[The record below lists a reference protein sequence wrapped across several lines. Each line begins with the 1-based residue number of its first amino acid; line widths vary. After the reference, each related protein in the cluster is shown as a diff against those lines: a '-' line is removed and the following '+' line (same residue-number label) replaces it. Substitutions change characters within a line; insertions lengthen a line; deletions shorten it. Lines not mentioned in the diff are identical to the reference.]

1 AQPRSG
7 SAGLA
12 CAGEVPGAPKRGP
25 APGAL
30 FPPPPKMPG
39 PSPNRRDQ
47 QNGYGDGIIAVAVP
61 QLLELFPTD
70 FLVDF
75 LKDVGHER
83 PRQPRARTHP
93 PERGGLPYRCGT
105 GKAKPDRGRYLQ
117 PIEEPGYFGFFRSG

>member
-1 AQPRSG
+1 GEWVATLQRAPALAAFLPPHPHQPAQART
-7 SAGLA
+7 
-12 CAGEVPGAPKRGP
+12 
-25 APGAL
+25 
-30 FPPPPKMPG
+30 
-39 PSPNRRDQ
+39 RRDQ

-83 PRQPRARTHP
+83 PRQPRAHTHP